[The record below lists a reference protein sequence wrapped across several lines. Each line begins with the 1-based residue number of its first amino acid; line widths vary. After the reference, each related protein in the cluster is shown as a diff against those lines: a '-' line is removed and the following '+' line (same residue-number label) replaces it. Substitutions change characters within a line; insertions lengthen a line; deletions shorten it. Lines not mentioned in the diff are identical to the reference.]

1 VALIL
6 PTETLDAVHTHARA
20 GYPHEVVGILAGRR
34 ADTTPSQRDSVV
46 TRVVSLVNERSD
58 SPANRYAVGALA
70 LHRAEVALEAEGL
83 EVVGY
88 YHSHPD
94 HPARYS
100 DFDRDHALPNMS
112 YVIASVIAGAIADT
126 RSWRLRDDRAAMDE
140 ELILPEESTVAI
152 SISIPAAL
160 RAYTDGKANVVVE
173 AATAGQALDA
183 LTTGYPG
190 LAKHLRDAD
199 GKLRSF
205 VNVYLNDEDI
215 RHLQKDATAL
225 SPGDTLIIV
234 PSIAGG
240 R

>member
-1 VALIL
+1 MALIL
-6 PTETLDAVHTHARA
+6 PNLELARVHAHAIA

-34 ADTTPSQRDSVV
+34 ADNVV
-46 TRVVSLVNERSD
+46 TRVVSLVNERAD
-58 SPANRYAVGALA
+58 SPANRYSVSAIVLY
-70 LHRAEVALEAEGL
+70 RAEQALEAEGL

-94 HPARYS
+94 HTARYS

-112 YVIASVIAGAIADT
+112 YVITSVTAGSIADT
-126 RSWRLRDDRAAMDE
+126 RSWRLRDDRGAMDE
-140 ELILPEESTVAI
+140 EPILTEESIVAI

-160 RAYTDGKANVVVE
+160 RAYTDGKASVAVE

-190 LAKHLRDAD
+190 LAKHLRDAE

-215 RHLQKDATAL
+215 RHLQRDATAL
-225 SPGDTLIIV
+225 KAGDTLIIV